1 MPDYLPNSPAS
12 RIPTSRMAETP
23 SIQAQETAAFDLER
37 NCSSKPFC
45 EFAEEKGG
53 PLAALFYFAAPLTKS
68 RFSVPVLHCEFA
80 GSRTHDML
88 AALEGFH
95 RSSVSVVMITGALLD
110 RGLRFILRQTPLRLK
125 VVHATCCTTSCLPPI
140 SQALLIL
147 ARNSVLTTRHMKFW
161 EFRPMD
167 PGMFKVLEVKNHIGD

>member
-1 MPDYLPNSPAS
+1 
-12 RIPTSRMAETP
+12 
-23 SIQAQETAAFDLER
+23 
-37 NCSSKPFC
+37 
-45 EFAEEKGG
+45 
-53 PLAALFYFAAPLTKS
+53 
-68 RFSVPVLHCEFA
+68 VPVLHCEFA
-80 GSRTHDML
+80 GSPTHDML
-88 AALEGFH
+88 AALEGVH

-125 VVHATCCTTSCLPPI
+125 VVHATCYTTSCMPSI

-147 ARNSVLTTRHMKFW
+147 VRSSVLRHMKFW